1 MANILSISYDDSL
14 LLTRQ
19 LLLQQMGHIVHS
31 AAGFS
36 RAYKLCA
43 DSGSRFD
50 LIVLGHSIPH
60 DDKIEIVQHCTNACN
75 MCPVLALLR
84 SGEAP
89 IPGAARS
96 VDSSDPE
103 AFMAAI
109 HEIVGTNGS
118 IKQGNIFRRRPSPA
132 DVA

>member
-1 MANILSISYDDSL
+1 MAKILSISYDDSL

-19 LLLQQMGHIVHS
+19 LLLEQMGHTVYS

-36 RAYKLCA
+36 RAYKLCEEK
-43 DSGSRFD
+43 GSQFD

-60 DDKIEIVQHCTNACN
+60 DDKIAIVQHCANACN
-75 MCPVLALLR
+75 KCPVLALLR
-84 SGEAP
+84 SAEAS

-96 VDSSDPE
+96 VDSSDPQ

-109 HEIVGTNGS
+109 NEIVWRSGS
-118 IKQGNIFRRRPSPA
+118 KKQDRVVHAKPRLTG
-132 DVA
+132 